1 MAKGLLEEK
10 ERELLGEELSE
21 LTLLQDYLLKSG
33 REKETFTSIRKMSD
47 IELADG
53 SIKIPNV
60 IVMQN
65 TKGDAKILNI
75 TQNNYQQEQI
85 AKLMEETGLKR
96 KDILSLMR
104 DGLRLEQIEVM
115 ANNLPFK
122 DIADSAAIREMIRK
136 EINPEQLKEMKKTGI
151 EVKALKD
158 GNIQVKNLRELAE
171 VDENGLAKL
180 DPDFEEKLKPF
191 EQVGLISLSNDL
203 VIKEVESKNNEKEEN
218 SLKVVSL
225 QEKQAEKTKEEI
237 EKQKIAK
244 DIGVDSDYIVSMI
257 KIEDKDEGSKILN
270 DKTDKNDTKYI
281 IRTRDGAIS
290 NKFITVKETEDGKFE
305 QLQGYEIT
313 PVAREVA
320 HVLKDTM
327 GSKNEPVK
335 LKPGE
340 IRAGKSNPNQTKYN
354 YFQIRKRGVD
364 DTKDDNY
371 LLFIGEMGETDLNLI
386 ESRKTGDR
394 KFVNIPTS
402 KVYPESIYME
412 GRADTDREREVR
424 ITQFKDDVEEKQE
437 VIEKK
442 EEQNEPVQDNN
453 IKFEDISKRKELL
466 ERLNIVEDRIR
477 EIESRTGHNEEC
489 VENCIQID
497 DDETIDSNTE
507 VDNSY
512 ELGDEKREL
521 PDLYA
526 QRSSLL
532 AELNI
537 DEAHATVREVEEEEY
552 EYGMRRQRPR

>member
-1 MAKGLLEEK
+1 MAKGLLKEK
-10 ERELLGEELSE
+10 EKELLGEELSE
-21 LTLLQDYLLKSG
+21 LTLMHDYLLKSG
-33 REKETFTSIRKMSD
+33 RERETFTSIRRMSE

-53 SIKIPNV
+53 SIKIPN
-60 IVMQN
+60 IIAMQN
-65 TKGDAKILNI
+65 TKGNTQILNV
-75 TQNNYQQEQI
+75 TKYDYQQEQI
-85 AKLMEETGLKR
+85 DKLIEETGLNP
-96 KDILSLMR
+96 KDVLSLMR
-104 DGLRLEQIEVM
+104 DGLRLEQIEVI

-122 DIADSAAIREMIRK
+122 DTADSASIREMIRN
-136 EINPEQLKEMKKTGI
+136 EINPEQLKEMRKKGVEIKT
-151 EVKALKD
+151 LKD
-158 GNIQVKNLRELAE
+158 GSVQVKNLQELVE
-171 VDENGLAKL
+171 VDEDGLAKL
-180 DPDFEEKLKPF
+180 DPEIEKKLKPF
-191 EQVGLISLSNDL
+191 EQVGLIKLSKDL
-203 VIKEVESKNNEKEEN
+203 VIKEVESKDEKKEN

-237 EKQKIAK
+237 EKQKVAK

-257 KIEDKDEGSKILN
+257 KIEDKDEGSKLLN

-281 IRTRDGAIS
+281 IRTKDGAIS
-290 NKFITVKETEDGKFE
+290 NKFITVRENDEGKFE

-313 PVAREVA
+313 PVAKEVA
-320 HVLKDTM
+320 HVLKDTV
-327 GSKNEPVK
+327 GNKNEPVK

-340 IRAGKSNPNQTKYN
+340 IRAGKGNPNQTKYN
-354 YFQIRKRGVD
+354 YFQIRRRGVD

-386 ESRKTGDR
+386 ESRKTGDK

-424 ITQFKDDVEEKQE
+424 VTQFKDDVEEKQE

-442 EEQNEPVQDNN
+442 EEQDKPVQDNE

-466 ERLNIVEDRIR
+466 ERLNKVEDRIM
-477 EIESRTGHNEEC
+477 EIESRTGHNEQC

-497 DDETIDSNTE
+497 DEETIHSKTE
-507 VDNSY
+507 TDVSY

-537 DEAHATVREVEEEEY
+537 DEASATVKQIEDEEY